1 MQENTVNGL
10 VQAIK
15 LFAAIAGCIII
26 VLAFFWIILGT
37 FVMQLLTMSAFITG
51 VFLLGSWWN
60 DYVQD
65 KERQTSRQLISTIVQ
80 MLQLLKHPHHNSQC
94 CKIPPQLFRRLTNND
109 YIHRRC
115 CAALCGG
122 NADSHNCDLQHSVSL
137 WRNRAAC
144 TSCRATYRSGTRR
157 LGCD

>member
-37 FVMQLLTMSAFITG
+37 RVMQMLTMATFTTG

-60 DYVQD
+60 DHVQD
-65 KERQTSRQLISTIVQ
+65 KERQMNGKLINAIVPLLIAQTRGNARTSIAEIDASASQIA
-80 MLQLLKHPHHNSQC
+80 MLQDS
-94 CKIPPQLFRRLTNND
+94 
-109 YIHRRC
+109 
-115 CAALCGG
+115 AATIQEV
-122 NADSHNCDLQHSVSL
+122 N
-137 WRNRAAC
+137 
-144 TSCRATYRSGTRR
+144 
-157 LGCD
+157 

>member
-26 VLAFFWIILGT
+26 VLAFFWLILGT

-65 KERQTSRQLISTIVQ
+65 KERQMNGKLINAIVPLLIAQTRGNVRTDVAAIETSASQFA
-80 MLQLLKHPHHNSQC
+80 MLQD
-94 CKIPPQLFRRLTNND
+94 T
-109 YIHRRC
+109 
-115 CAALCGG
+115 AATIQEI
-122 NADSHNCDLQHSVSL
+122 N
-137 WRNRAAC
+137 
-144 TSCRATYRSGTRR
+144 
-157 LGCD
+157 

>member
-26 VLAFFWIILGT
+26 VLAFFWLILGT
-37 FVMQLLTMSAFITG
+37 FVMQLLTMAAFITG

-65 KERQTSRQLISTIVQ
+65 KERQTSRQLISAIVP
-80 MLQLLKHPHHNSQC
+80 LLIAQT
-94 CKIPPQLFRRLTNND
+94 R
-109 YIHRRC
+109 
-115 CAALCGG
+115 G
-122 NADSHNCDLQHSVSL
+122 NARTSIAEIDASASQLALLQDS
-137 WRNRAAC
+137 AA
-144 TSCRATYRSGTRR
+144 TIQEIN
-157 LGCD
+157 